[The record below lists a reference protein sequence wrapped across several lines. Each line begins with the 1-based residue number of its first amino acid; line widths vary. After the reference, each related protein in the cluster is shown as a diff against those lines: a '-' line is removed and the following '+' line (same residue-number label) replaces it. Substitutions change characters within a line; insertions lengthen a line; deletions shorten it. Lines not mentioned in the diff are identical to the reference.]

1 MGKVRKKKGREGE
14 EEKKWKGW
22 TRKRGV
28 DVCPLLAKLPASAH
42 VRRYVSTV
50 QASVSPHHRT
60 KYQEFGAC
68 APSPQSR
75 AALKVSIQYWQDADH
90 CCRRRPV
97 ASQSVTDVVN
107 FGDCPAVRYVVLSF
121 HVIVDPRG

>member
-1 MGKVRKKKGREGE
+1 MFA
-14 EEKKWKGW
+14 
-22 TRKRGV
+22 
-28 DVCPLLAKLPASAH
+28 PLLAKLPASAH

-50 QASVSPHHRT
+50 QPSVSPHHQT